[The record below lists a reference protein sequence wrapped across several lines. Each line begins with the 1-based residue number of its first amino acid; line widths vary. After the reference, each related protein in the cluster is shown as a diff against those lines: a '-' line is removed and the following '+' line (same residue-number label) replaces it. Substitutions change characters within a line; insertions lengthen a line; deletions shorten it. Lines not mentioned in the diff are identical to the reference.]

1 MPPASSNSVSA
12 PAGSQ
17 WLFSEEEL
25 SRTPSILDGMP
36 AEQER
41 ENRSKGANFITQVGI
56 MLKLPQLTLATASVF
71 LHRFYMRYSM
81 VEKEGRPA
89 FHYYVCNPP
98 CPAYTHAME
107 IAIAATALF
116 LATKVEENCRKMKE
130 LVIACCRVA
139 QKDANLI
146 IDEQAK
152 EFWRWKDTILH
163 NEEILLEA
171 MCFDLSLEPPYNML
185 FRFLVQFHEQN
196 NKKLRNSAWAFLND
210 SHLTMLCLLFPSR
223 TIAAAAL
230 YCAAKH
236 CEVAFPDHGDRAWWE
251 VVKVELKDIKKA
263 CNYMATVYELSPLRH
278 SENIY
283 ARTPEDADPLFNK
296 TRARQSPTAEPDL
309 PTPHLIHSNS
319 LEGSSMSI
327 SGSDEGRRDRNAQK
341 STKRTREGSVQSDK
355 SHLGHPSS
363 NDTLAQSHEVT
374 GRNDDIPWGGQTP
387 DEPERKRQ
395 RTAELSNTQEAAP
408 ERKPENGLERVKDE
422 DLSEEGEVVEP

>member
-1 MPPASSNSVSA
+1 MPLGSSNSAPA

-41 ENRSKGANFITQVGI
+41 ENRSKGVNFITQVGI

-81 VEKEGRPA
+81 VEKEGRPT
-89 FHYYVCNPP
+89 FHYY
-98 CPAYTHAME
+98 
-107 IAIAATALF
+107 AIAATALF

-130 LVIACCRVA
+130 LVVACCRVA
-139 QKDANLI
+139 QKNTNLI
-146 IDEQAK
+146 IDEQSK
-152 EFWRWKDTILH
+152 EFWRWKDTILL

-171 MCFDLSLEPPYNML
+171 MCFDLSLEPPYNTL

-236 CEVAFPDHGDRAWWE
+236 CEVAFPDQGGRAWWD
-251 VVKVELKDIKKA
+251 VVRVELKDIKKA
-263 CNYMATVYELSPLRH
+263 CNYMATVYELSPLRN

-283 ARTPEDADPLFNK
+283 ARTPEDTDPLFNK
-296 TRARQSPTAEPDL
+296 TRARQSPTAEPEP
-309 PTPHLIHSNS
+309 PTPHLIHNNS
-319 LEGSSMSI
+319 LGGSSMSI

-341 STKRTREGSVQSDK
+341 SAKRDREGSEQSEK
-355 SHLGHPSS
+355 SHLGGS
-363 NDTLAQSHEVT
+363 DTLAQPHEVT

-395 RTAELSNTQEAAP
+395 RTVELSNTLEAAP
-408 ERKPENGLERVKDE
+408 ERKSENGIEKVKDE
-422 DLSEEGEVVEP
+422 ELSEEGEVVEP